1 MVNYL
6 GVDLSLAKSGVCV
19 ISVKD
24 RKPTVELA
32 YLITSDK
39 EAPIHERIDG
49 TVTELK
55 YLATKVS
62 AEVVAKE
69 ASVVGRA
76 STATNVIKTHGVY
89 EHVLADRFSL
99 EDVHNASIKAWAR
112 TVTGSDGKR
121 KDKEMVAEAVLAYYG
136 NGIRD
141 KIYTPRGKLIDDVAD
156 AIALMTLW
164 LEKEGV
170 IPVKYEKKTKKEGAV
185 K

>member
-1 MVNYL
+1 MNYV
-6 GVDLSLAKSGVCV
+6 GIDLSFAKSGLDV

-24 RKPTVELA
+24 RKPSMKLA
-32 YLITSDK
+32 YLIVSDTK
-39 EAPIHERIDG
+39 KSATERIDA
-49 TVTELK
+49 TVTALNYVPANVDAEL
-55 YLATKVS
+55 L
-62 AEVVAKE
+62 AKE

-141 KIYTPRGKLIDDVAD
+141 KIYTP
-156 AIALMTLW
+156 
-164 LEKEGV
+164 
-170 IPVKYEKKTKKEGAV
+170 
-185 K
+185 

>member
-1 MVNYL
+1 MNYV
-6 GVDLSLAKSGVCV
+6 GADLSFAKTGLAVL
-19 ISVKD
+19 SVKD
-24 RKPTVELA
+24 RKPSIKLA
-32 YLITSDK
+32 YLIVSDTK
-39 EAPIHERIDG
+39 KSATERIDA
-49 TVTELK
+49 TVTEIK
-55 YLATKVS
+55 YVAAKVD
-62 AEVVAKE
+62 AEVLAKE

-121 KDKEMVAEAVLAYYG
+121 KDKQMVADAVEKYYG
-136 NGIRD
+136 ESVREVL
-141 KIYTPRGKLIDDVAD
+141 YTPRGKLLDDVAD

-170 IPVKYEKKTKKEGAV
+170 IETKFKREKAK
-185 K
+185 